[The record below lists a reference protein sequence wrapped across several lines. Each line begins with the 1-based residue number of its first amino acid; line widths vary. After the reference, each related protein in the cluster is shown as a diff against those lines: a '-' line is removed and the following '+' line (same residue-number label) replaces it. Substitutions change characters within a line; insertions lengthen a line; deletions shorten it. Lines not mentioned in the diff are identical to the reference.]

1 MTPWTLDSQA
11 PLSMGFSRQEHWNG
25 LPFPSPDHGLGNLQ
39 KTNSFLTVLEA
50 KFQMEVLVG
59 LVCGEGSLPG
69 SQMTIFSVVMAD
81 GTRGLPGS
89 LS

>member
-1 MTPWTLDSQA
+1 
-11 PLSMGFSRQEHWNG
+11 MGFSRQEHWNG